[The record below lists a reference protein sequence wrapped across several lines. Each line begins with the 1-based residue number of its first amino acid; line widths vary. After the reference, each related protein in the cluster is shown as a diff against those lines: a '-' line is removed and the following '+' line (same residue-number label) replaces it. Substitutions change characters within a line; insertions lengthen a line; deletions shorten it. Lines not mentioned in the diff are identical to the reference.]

1 MILAALAS
9 ASGLAQSQSEIDS
22 LISSSNYIN
31 AQVSI
36 ARQQADA
43 AAQAALDGNIV
54 VPGTYTAAQISM
66 LEVSTY
72 NQALIDVVNANYY
85 TAADFYEDQYQDSM
99 ESLGATIEVFADA
112 ATEISKVAAVV
123 EITANAETA
132 EEKVDMQNFIRSSDL
147 TLDTQTVA
155 VFNESVEKIETFS
168 QSAAVFKNAS
178 VDVDVLSTTDTI
190 TIDSFSNLARSTAFY
205 SAQDDHLNVLLDTQT
220 PIMINGYFQYGDT
233 ASLLGYDTKKGL
245 EEYLGGPSDGGF
257 YIDPAPEM
265 GELP

>member
-1 MILAALAS
+1 LVILAALAS

-132 EEKVDMQNFIRSSDL
+132 EEKVDMQNFIRSSEPNSRHPNCSGIQRVRRED
-147 TLDTQTVA
+147 
-155 VFNESVEKIETFS
+155 
-168 QSAAVFKNAS
+168 
-178 VDVDVLSTTDTI
+178 
-190 TIDSFSNLARSTAFY
+190 
-205 SAQDDHLNVLLDTQT
+205 
-220 PIMINGYFQYGDT
+220 
-233 ASLLGYDTKKGL
+233 
-245 EEYLGGPSDGGF
+245 
-257 YIDPAPEM
+257 
-265 GELP
+265 

>member
-1 MILAALAS
+1 MAILAALAS
-9 ASGLAQSQSEIDS
+9 ASGLVQSQSEIDN
-22 LISSSNYIN
+22 LVTSSNYIN
-31 AQVSI
+31 DQVAI

-43 AAQAALDGNIV
+43 AAQAALSGNIV
-54 VPGTYTAAQISM
+54 VPGTYTEAQIDQIV
-66 LEVSTY
+66 VSTY

-99 ESLGATIEVFADA
+99 ESLGATIEVFAGA

-132 EEKVDMQNFIRSSDL
+132 EERVDMQNFIRSSEL

-155 VFNESVEKIETFS
+155 VFNESIEKIETFS

-178 VDVDVLSTTDTI
+178 LDVDILSTTDTI
-190 TIDSFSNLARSTAFY
+190 SIDSFSNLTRSTAFY
-205 SAQDDHLNVLLDTQT
+205 GAYDDHLTVYLDHTD
-220 PIMINGYFQYGDT
+220 ILIKGYFQYGDT
-233 ASLLGYDTKKGL
+233 ASLLGYDTKRDPQ
-245 EEYLGGPSDGGF
+245 EYLGGPIEGDF
-257 YIDPAPEM
+257 YSGPAPEM